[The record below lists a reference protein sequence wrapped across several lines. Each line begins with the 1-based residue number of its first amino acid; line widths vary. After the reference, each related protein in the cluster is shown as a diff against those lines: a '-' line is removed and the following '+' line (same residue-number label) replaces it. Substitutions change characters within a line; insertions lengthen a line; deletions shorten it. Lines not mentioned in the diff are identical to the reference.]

1 MARNGKGFLTELA
14 QREARN
20 VDFNFLKPTHSM
32 FGFFT
37 ALTDAYSRALMP
49 PAEVSEGLRR
59 DAVDR
64 WAAARATSAS
74 RALFWGS
81 IAAVTPRSCS

>member
-1 MARNGKGFLTELA
+1 MLASICAFLTSDLHEPQFVARNGKGFLTELA

-49 PAEVSEGLRR
+49 PVEVSEGLKR
-59 DAVDR
+59 DALDR
-64 WAAARATSAS
+64 
-74 RALFWGS
+74 
-81 IAAVTPRSCS
+81 

>member
-1 MARNGKGFLTELA
+1 MARNGKGFLSELA

-49 PAEVSEGLRR
+49 PAGVMEGLKR
-59 DAVDR
+59 DATDR
-64 WAAARATSAS
+64 C
-74 RALFWGS
+74 ALCRRRLL
-81 IAAVTPRSCS
+81 APAKQP